1 RILVPGFI
9 LFGLFTG
16 VTGFATTFLLFMIA
30 RAITGLGEGT
40 YYGPQYA
47 LSSEAIPK
55 QFLTIGTAIINS
67 GMALGISLGYISSSY
82 LTLELGMSWR
92 TPFYFMTIPTI
103 LTGILIWFVIK
114 EKRPERVEATAEKS
128 DFSIMSLFKNRNL
141 LATFI
146 MVFCSLYGFFMIL
159 TWLPQYL
166 QVERGFQGS
175 DVGFISSLV
184 PWASIPGALLIGYLS
199 DKMGKK
205 KPLVF
210 VLVPLSIASI
220 FAVVFVEST
229 PLLFAALILYG
240 LTGKLALDPVL
251 LSFVANNA
259 PKKVYGTVFGVY
271 NFVGMTS
278 SILAPYITGYLVDQS
293 GSMQT
298 GFYLA
303 AVLLVIG
310 MIAMLFTKETVKP
323 TEV

>member
-1 RILVPGFI
+1 
-9 LFGLFTG
+9 
-16 VTGFATTFLLFMIA
+16 
-30 RAITGLGEGT
+30 
-40 YYGPQYA
+40 
-47 LSSEAIPK
+47 
-55 QFLTIGTAIINS
+55 
-67 GMALGISLGYISSSY
+67 
-82 LTLELGMSWR
+82 
-92 TPFYFMTIPTI
+92 
-103 LTGILIWFVIK
+103 
-114 EKRPERVEATAEKS
+114 
-128 DFSIMSLFKNRNL
+128 
-141 LATFI
+141 
-146 MVFCSLYGFFMIL
+146 MIL

-220 FAVVFVEST
+220 LAVVFVEST
-229 PLLFAALILYG
+229 PLLFTALIIYG

-278 SILAPYITGYLVDQS
+278 SILAPYLTGYLVDQS

-323 TEV
+323 TEA